1 MLALRFNSAKAPT
14 LKFPNKW
21 GNFYLDYVKVLRGC
35 YWVSENT
42 KIMIRDVV
50 CGFHFAISDFYKMNI
65 RSKSAGAL

>member
-35 YWVSENT
+35 YWVRENT
-42 KIMIRDVV
+42 KIMIKARV
-50 CGFHFAISDFYKMNI
+50 CGFHFAI
-65 RSKSAGAL
+65 